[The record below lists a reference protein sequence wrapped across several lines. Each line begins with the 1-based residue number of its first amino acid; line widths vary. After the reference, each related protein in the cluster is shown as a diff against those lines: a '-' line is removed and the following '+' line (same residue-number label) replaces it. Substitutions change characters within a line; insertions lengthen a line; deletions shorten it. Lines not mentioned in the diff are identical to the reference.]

1 MEDITTEK
9 IRNVAIIAHVDHGKT
24 TLVDGLLK
32 QARVFREN
40 SARMQETTILDS
52 NDLERERGIT
62 ILAKNTAINYG
73 GYLINII
80 DTPGHTDFGGEVE
93 RVLNMADG
101 AVLVI
106 DAQEGP
112 MPQTRFVLKKA
123 LELGLKI
130 IVVINKV
137 DKKDARVK
145 EVERLTE
152 NLFLDLAS
160 HHEHLDYPV
169 LYALGREGKAWE
181 SLPED
186 FHVEGDLTPLFK
198 KIIDVVPSPK
208 GDPDKPFQML
218 VSSLDYESHKGKYAL
233 GRIARGRVKKGDR
246 LVIIKEKDEKI
257 VFTVTEV
264 LVNFGLVKGEVTGG
278 QVGEIVLIAGSNDFG
293 IGDTVTDF
301 QNPET
306 LPRIFVEE
314 PTLRIALGA
323 NTSPFSGREGK
334 FSTARQIKERILR
347 ELETNISLKI
357 ETTDSESTFLIYGRG
372 ELHLS
377 IFIETL
383 RREGYEFQVGKPEVV
398 IKEVDGQKNEPFEEM
413 LIDVPELYA
422 SAVNGELGR
431 RRALLQESKIDAQGM
446 SHLTFKI
453 STRGSLGL
461 RSVLLNLTK
470 GTAVISSSFLGFE
483 SMGASIPQLRNGV
496 IIASDGGKAVAY
508 GLEVAQGRG
517 STFIDPSTEVY
528 EGMVVGLNCRE
539 DDIEVNVCKEKKQ
552 SNVRSSTADF
562 SIQLAPKVDLSLEQ
576 CLNFLEADE
585 LLEVT
590 PKSLRLR
597 KKQLDKLARVR
608 AQRQANS

>member
-1 MEDITTEK
+1 MENITTEK

-32 QARVFREN
+32 QSRVFREN
-40 SARMQETTILDS
+40 SAQMQETTILDS

-62 ILAKNTAINYG
+62 ILAKNTAINYN

-80 DTPGHTDFGGEVE
+80 DTPGHVDFGGEVE

-130 IVVINKV
+130 IVVVNKI
-137 DKKDARVK
+137 DKKDVRIK
-145 EVERLTE
+145 ETVRLTE
-152 NLFLDLAS
+152 NLVLDLATN
-160 HHEHLDYPV
+160 HGHLEYPV
-169 LYALGREGKAWE
+169 LYAIGREEKVWE
-181 SLPED
+181 QLPED
-186 FHVEGDLTPLFK
+186 FREKSDLTPLFK
-198 KIIDVVPSPK
+198 KIIDYIPSPK
-208 GDPDKPFQML
+208 GNVDLPFQML
-218 VSSLDYESHKGKYAL
+218 VSSLDFESHKGKYAL
-233 GRIARGRVKKGDR
+233 GRIAQGRVKKGDR
-246 LVIIKEKDEKI
+246 LFILKENGER
-257 VFTVTEV
+257 VGFTVTEV
-264 LVNFGLVKGEVTGG
+264 LVNFGLKKEEVLSA
-278 QVGEIVLIAGSNDFG
+278 QVGEIVLISGSNDFG
-293 IGDTVTDF
+293 IGDTVADG
-301 QNPET
+301 QSPEA

-314 PTLRIALGA
+314 PTLRIALSS
-323 NTSPFSGREGK
+323 NTSPLSGREGK
-334 FSTARQIKERILR
+334 FSTARQIKERITR

-357 ETTDSESTFLIYGRG
+357 EATTSESTFLIYGRG

-398 IKEVDGQKNEPFEEM
+398 IKEINGQKMEPFEEI
-413 LIDVPELYA
+413 LIDVPEEYA
-422 SAVNGELGR
+422 SAINGELGR
-431 RRALLQESKIDAQGM
+431 RRALLQKTETDIQGM
-446 SHLTFKI
+446 SHLTFRI
-453 STRGSLGL
+453 STRGGLGL

-470 GTAVISSSFLGFE
+470 GTVVINSTFLGFE
-483 SMGASIPQLRNGV
+483 PMGLSVPQLRNGV
-496 IIASDGGKAVAY
+496 IIASDEGKAVAY

-517 STFIDPSTEVY
+517 STFIDPGTEVY
-528 EGMVVGLNCRE
+528 EGMIVGLNCRE
-539 DDIEVNVCKEKKQ
+539 DDLEVNVCKEKKQ

-562 SIQLAPKVDLSLEQ
+562 AIQLVPKVDMSLEQ
-576 CLNFLEADE
+576 CLNFLESDE

-597 KKQLDKLARVR
+597 KKFLDKLTRVR
-608 AQRQANS
+608 SQRQANS